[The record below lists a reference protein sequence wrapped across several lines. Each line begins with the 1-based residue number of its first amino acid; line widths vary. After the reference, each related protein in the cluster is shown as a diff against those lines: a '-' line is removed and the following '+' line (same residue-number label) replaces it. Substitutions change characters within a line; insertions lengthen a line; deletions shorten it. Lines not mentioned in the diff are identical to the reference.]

1 MATTKIMRSKIM
13 HYLNVGTSGS
23 PSWKLI
29 NEGVSSLT
37 TNFNPEWEE
46 EAGIADTAKTKYTTG
61 LGTETTFD
69 MNRVKGDG
77 TTAND
82 KIFTL
87 VWGRKVGV
95 DATLELL
102 TVNRAATPVTEDQY
116 PAIKDTVNVIYN
128 SIGDEAVKPLKI
140 AVVLGHQGDP
150 VTGLYDVS
158 AGTFA

>member
-1 MATTKIMRSKIM
+1 MTTKIMRSKVV
-13 HYLNVGTSGS
+13 HYLNTGTSGA
-23 PSWKLI
+23 PTWKLI

-46 EAGIADTAKTKYTTG
+46 EAGIADTAKLKYTTG
-61 LGTETTFD
+61 LGVETSFD
-69 MNRVKGDG
+69 MNRVKGDN

-82 KIFTL
+82 KIFSL

-95 DATLELL
+95 DADLQLL
-102 TVNRAATPVTEDQY
+102 TVNMAATPINDDQY
-116 PAIKDTVNVIYN
+116 PAIKDNVSLIYN
-128 SIGDEAVKPLKI
+128 SIGDEAIKPLKI